1 MDMVRGA
8 GAQGIVVLVVK
19 HCEAHMLYY
28 PWLKDVLLASD
39 IPHILIETEHEIVSL
54 EGVRTRLQAFVEM
67 LKR

>member
-1 MDMVRGA
+1 
-8 GAQGIVVLVVK
+8 VK